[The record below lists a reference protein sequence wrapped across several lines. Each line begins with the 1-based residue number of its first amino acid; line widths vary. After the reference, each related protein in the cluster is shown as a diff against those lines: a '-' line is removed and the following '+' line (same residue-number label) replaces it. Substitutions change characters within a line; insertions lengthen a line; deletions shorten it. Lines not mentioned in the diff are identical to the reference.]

1 VLSLLKETK
10 LVRELRGARF
20 KLSRADAGRAELE
33 AAARQ
38 FEEQGERD
46 RAKLERMML
55 YGQSAACRWRL
66 LHEYF
71 AAPFA
76 EGRCGNCD
84 NCLHPL
90 EEQLGLSE
98 AQSKPEPLPVAP
110 PPPAKVEGAREFVA
124 GETVSVPTHGE
135 GRVVRVEGDKL
146 VVAFPDGE
154 PKLFKAEF
162 VELAGGARKRRGR
175 K

>member
-1 VLSLLKETK
+1 MLKETK

-20 KLSRADAGRAELE
+20 KLLRADAGRAELE

-46 RAKLERMML
+46 RAKLERVML
-55 YGQSAACRWRL
+55 YGQSPACRWRL

-71 AAPFA
+71 EASF
-76 EGRCGNCD
+76 EQGRCGNCD

-90 EEQLGLSE
+90 DEQFGLGE
-98 AQSKPEPLPVAP
+98 TKIEPAPAPILTQASVA
-110 PPPAKVEGAREFVA
+110 KTEDLVEFAAGARVN
-124 GETVSVPTHGE
+124 VPAHGE

-154 PKLFKAEF
+154 PRMFKAEF
-162 VELAGGARKRRGR
+162 VEPAGGARRRRSG